1 MRIHRLLLLSVL
13 AAGCQGPLAPDDT
26 LRGHLSNADAR
37 LDVSGLQFSGG
48 LMRLNPF
55 QLYYL
60 ADAYLPLDVPSTL
73 ATARVGLVWR
83 PGR

>member
-1 MRIHRLLLLSVL
+1 MRH
-13 AAGCQGPLAPDDT
+13 
-26 LRGHLSNADAR
+26 
-37 LDVSGLQFSGG
+37 
-48 LMRLNPF
+48 NPF